1 MKKMQLLKAA
11 TLTLAFVLVMC
22 SLAACGGNGPSGKY
36 TSELFGATV
45 EFKAG
50 NKVVCT
56 YEKIDFTDGK
66 VQTENAVSKGT
77 YKIDGEKIV
86 FEMDDAEC
94 LINGENSF
102 SQGKDYVKIDGV
114 TFTRSK

>member
-11 TLTLAFVLVMC
+11 TFTLAFVLVMC
-22 SLAACGGNGPSGKY
+22 SFAACGGTGPSGKY
-36 TSELFGATV
+36 TSEFFGTTV

-56 YEKIDFTDGK
+56 EQFFTDGEI
-66 VQTENAVSKGT
+66 TVSKGT

-94 LINGENSF
+94 LINGESSF
-102 SQGKDYVKIDGV
+102 AQGKDYVKIDGV

>member
-50 NKVVCT
+50 NKVVGT
-56 YEKIDFTDGK
+56 YEKIDL
-66 VQTENAVSKGT
+66 Q
-77 YKIDGEKIV
+77 
-86 FEMDDAEC
+86 
-94 LINGENSF
+94 
-102 SQGKDYVKIDGV
+102 
-114 TFTRSK
+114 